1 MANRVT
7 IDVEAKFNDRASSG
21 IDKVQKKVDKLNK
34 TTVKPKLDAEDKA
47 SSKLSK
53 AMGAAA
59 KFSGKV
65 FKGTVDIAD
74 KATSKIEKVVGAAGR
89 FARKA
94 ISVPIKVIDK
104 ASSVLSGIKNKIF
117 SLETAFKALVAGFA
131 AKKIV
136 LDPINLADA
145 YSGAKIGFSTLLG
158 DTAGQEMM
166 NKIDQFAKETPFKT
180 SGVISNVQK
189 MMAYGW
195 DVDRVIDDMRTIG
208 DAAAATGKGDEGL
221 TSIVYA
227 LSEIRSKGKL
237 STQELNQLASAGIK
251 AKAYLAQGLGYGT
264 SDEGMAA
271 LAKDLEKGA
280 IGANQAIELI
290 LSGMKEFNG
299 MMDRTANETVEGLKS
314 QLEDTF
320 EINIFR
326 RWGQGLQDGAK
337 RGLGS
342 IVGLLDGAD
351 DALSNLGDTLYDLG
365 SKVSG
370 FLADKLEETVGR
382 ITEIT
387 GTYEFK
393 TASLSEKIKMLW
405 QGVIADPIS
414 EWWNTK
420 GHALAMEKAADFG
433 TWLGNGLTNG
443 IEAVSNG
450 ILYMLGIDTG
460 KAASEG
466 DTIGS
471 SFWDAFTDAFD
482 SGRVTD
488 AIVSAVEGVWA
499 KMPTWA
505 KVLLVGYAGGKA
517 ISGIGNVVGGIANIA
532 GGVGKFLGSAGA
544 GTGLLG
550 FGANTAI
557 SLGAGNLAGGASL
570 GVGSLSAI
578 GLGATAGGLAAGVSG
593 IHAGVSGYKAYKAY
607 KAGDDVEF
615 RANRAEAGWTAGG
628 LAAGA
633 TAGAGVGAAIGMIGG
648 PIGAGIGALIGAGIG
663 GIAGWWK
670 GNKVGDNIR
679 KNAAELD
686 AAKFKT
692 EEMQKAV
699 KNLDATQEELN
710 AAWEKELYTD
720 MTERF
725 GDIKLSASELESI
738 AKRITFGDKLKD
750 VEQFNSSIKNATAS
764 LSAMESA
771 QDGLNK
777 WNWKA
782 GLGISFSDDD
792 YKSYKES
799 IDSYINNAKS
809 YVENKHYSF
818 TAAVNILFEPESE
831 MGKSILEG
839 GNGFFGGIQEQLASA
854 QQELESAWS
863 KVMEDGKIS
872 VDDTVT
878 IMLNG
883 TEVELNEQQAIEQL
897 TNQISEITKK
907 IADAEQEVRIGM
919 LQFKFSDISYDS
931 WNDLMEQ
938 LKNELATGKQTNEE
952 ATAEVLLGLQ
962 LQLKEAS
969 TDEEKQKIK
978 EQIEATYG
986 QLEIENVELEAN
998 VSNIAFNT
1006 MGNAFSG
1013 DLNTTAED
1021 AAAKLK
1027 TALET
1032 SLKDGVNPIEWTTA
1046 DAEKY
1051 LNTKGLSDQAA
1062 ANISTFL
1069 ANMQELFPETFK
1081 TDVNVEVNP
1090 QPKLAAG
1097 AGAAIDGTLGPLN
1110 NTSKT
1115 VNPDV
1120 TVNPNLIDQ
1129 TPEWNPTVSNKL
1141 AYPSLLI
1148 NGRLQDNTQPWNPT
1162 VPDKTKNPLLKV
1174 NSSLID
1180 NTPMWNPYIADK
1192 TISPSLTI
1200 TPRVSWQTSS
1210 FKVTAVTG
1218 HANGGYIGEKQ
1229 LSWLGEEGYPEMV
1242 IPFAPH
1248 RRQRALD
1255 LYEQTGRMLGVGEH
1269 ANGGMVG
1276 GGSAPVIS
1284 SGSGSSEK
1292 VEVSVGN
1299 ITISVNSSGGS
1310 VVDNLDS
1317 QKEAIAEKV
1326 SEILYKAFSS
1336 KFNNTPVRA

>member
-34 TTVKPKLDAEDKA
+34 TTVKPKVDADDKA

-53 AMGAAA
+53 IMGAAKSFGSKA
-59 KFSGKV
+59 

-74 KATSKIEKVVGAAGR
+74 KATHKIEKVMGAAKN

-251 AKAYLAQGLGYGT
+251 AKAYLAEGLGYGT

-271 LAKDLEKGA
+271 LAKDLEGGA

-290 LSGMKEFNG
+290 LSGMKEFEG

-342 IVGLLDGAD
+342 IVELLDGAD

-393 TASLSEKIKMLW
+393 TASLAEKMKMLW

-420 GHALAMEKAADFG
+420 GHALAMDKAADFG

-450 ILYMLGIDTG
+450 ILYMLGLDTS
-460 KAASEG
+460 KASSEG

-499 KMPTWA
+499 KIPTWA

-517 ISGIGNVVGGIANIA
+517 ISGIGNVVSGISNIA
-532 GGVGKFLGSAGA
+532 GGISTFLGSAGA

-550 FGANTAI
+550 FGSNAAI

-570 GVGSLSAI
+570 GAGALSAI
-578 GLGATAGGLAAGVSG
+578 GLGATAGGIAAGASAVKG
-593 IHAGVSGYKAYKAY
+593 GYDLYKSYKAY
-607 KAGDDVEF
+607 KAGDKT
-615 RANRAEAGWTAGG
+615 EAKASGASGG
-628 LAAGA
+628 MALGGVAAGA
-633 TAGAGVGAAIGMIGG
+633 AAGAAIGSIIPGLG
-648 PIGAGIGALIGAGIG
+648 TAVGALVGAGIG
-663 GIAGWWK
+663 GIAGWWS
-670 GNKVGDNIR
+670 GDKVAKNIR
-679 KNAAELD
+679 KNAAELES
-686 AAKFKT
+686 AKYKT
-692 EEMQKAV
+692 EEMQEAV

-710 AAWEKELYTD
+710 KAWEKELYTD
-720 MTERF
+720 MVERF
-725 GDIKLSASELESI
+725 GDIKLSAAEIESI

-750 VEQFNSSIKNATAS
+750 VEQFSSSIKNATAS
-764 LSAMESA
+764 LESMENA
-771 QDGLNK
+771 QDGLKK

-782 GLGISFSDDD
+782 SLGISLSDDD

-799 IDSYINNAKS
+799 IDSYINSAKS
-809 YVENKHYSF
+809 YVENKHYAF

-831 MGKSILEG
+831 MGKSITEG
-839 GNGFFGGIQEQLASA
+839 GNNFFGGIQEQLASA
-854 QQELESAWS
+854 QEELENAWS

-872 VDDTVT
+872 IDDTVT

-897 TNQISEITKK
+897 TNQITEITNK
-907 IADAEQEVRIGM
+907 IADAEQEVRLGM

-938 LKNELATGKQTNEE
+938 LKNELSTGKQTNEE

-962 LQLKEAS
+962 LQLNEAS
-969 TDEEKQKIK
+969 TEEEKQKIK
-978 EQIEATYG
+978 EQIDATYG

-998 VSNIAFNT
+998 ISNIAFST
-1006 MGNAFSG
+1006 MGNAFSA
-1013 DLNTTAED
+1013 DLHTTAED

-1027 TALET
+1027 SALET

-1069 ANMQELFPETFK
+1069 AGMQELFPETYK
-1081 TDVNVEVNP
+1081 AEVNVEVNP
-1090 QPKLAAG
+1090 KPQLSAG
-1097 AGAAIDGTLGPLN
+1097 AGTILDDTLGTL
-1110 NTSKT
+1110 NTTNKT
-1115 VNPDV
+1115 VTPNV
-1120 TVNPNLIDQ
+1120 TVSPNMIDQ
-1129 TPEWNPTVSNKL
+1129 TPEWNPTVRNKF
-1141 AYPSLLI
+1141 ASPSLYI
-1148 NGRLQDNTQPWNPT
+1148 NGSLQDNTPKWNPA
-1162 VPDKTKNPLLKV
+1162 VQDKTKNPVLRV

-1180 NTPMWNPYIADK
+1180 NTPAWNPYIADK
-1192 TISPSLTI
+1192 TISPGLTI
-1200 TPRVSWQTSS
+1200 TPRVYWQSQS
-1210 FKVTAVTG
+1210 IKVTSVAG
-1218 HANGGYIGEKQ
+1218 HADGGYVSKPEI
-1229 LSWLGEEGYPEMV
+1229 SWLGEEGYPEMV

-1248 RRQRALD
+1248 RRQRALS

-1269 ANGGMVG
+1269 ASGGMVG

-1284 SGSGSSEK
+1284 SGSGSGERL
-1292 VEVSVGN
+1292 EVSVGDIN
-1299 ITISVNSSGGS
+1299 ISVNSNGGS
-1310 VVDNLDS
+1310 LAENLDE

-1326 SEILYKAFSS
+1326 SEILYRAFSS